1 MIIKGVICIS
11 EYRIKDI
18 DSAIIG
24 FRGQYS
30 FLSNMY
36 EGSMFEYR
44 GLRYKNVEAAF
55 QSRKNTKR
63 EQDFEM
69 LTGKEAKQLGRHVA
83 LRKDWEQVKYGIM
96 YEIVYLKFTKNKE
109 LQAKLLET
117 DDRELIE
124 LNTWNDKTWGVVYN
138 STTKKYEGD
147 NMLGKI
153 LMGVR
158 EAIRH
163 NYK

>member
-1 MIIKGVICIS
+1 
-11 EYRIKDI
+11 
-18 DSAIIG
+18 
-24 FRGQYS
+24 
-30 FLSNMY
+30 
-36 EGSMFEYR
+36 
-44 GLRYKNVEAAF
+44 
-55 QSRKNTKR
+55 
-63 EQDFEM
+63 
-69 LTGKEAKQLGRHVA
+69 
-83 LRKDWEQVKYGIM
+83 M